1 MGTFLLLLLGIIVY
15 IIYLIIEFAIP
26 VILVYL
32 ILSHPHNTTIWY
44 WAILLLVWFIARMTV
59 YIIKEVKKK

>member
-1 MGTFLLLLLGIIVY
+1 METFLLLLLGAVVY
-15 IIYLIIEFAIP
+15 AIYLIIEFAIP

-32 ILSHPHNTTIWY
+32 IISHPHSTIIWI